1 MLPIGNHQVEG
12 FAQIRVIGV
21 GGGGSNAVNRMI
33 QSNMT
38 GIEFI
43 AINTDAQALMLNEAP
58 HHIHIGDKITR
69 GLGAGGNPS
78 VGGKAAEE
86 NAEEIYEAL
95 KGSDMVFITAGMGGG
110 TGTGASPI
118 VAQIARELGALTV
131 GVVTKP
137 FSFEGKKRLLSA
149 EEGIANLKQ
158 HVDTLITVP
167 NDRLLQV
174 ANNRTPLSEAF
185 RLADDVLR
193 QGIQGISDLITV
205 PGLINLDFADVKT
218 IMSAAGSALMA
229 IGESTG
235 DARATD
241 AAQMA
246 IASPLLD
253 IDISGA
259 RGVLFNITGGTD
271 LTLFEV
277 NEAADVIYHAAHPE
291 ANIIFGAVQDPNFD
305 GKVKITVIATGFDN
319 MPQQGRAQMLT
330 PQYTQH
336 TQHAQHQQPQHTP
349 YNAPSRPEYERS
361 RAYQVSQP
369 QAAQSNGLSNG
380 NVGNA
385 GRNNGVSNGT
395 GNGTGNDITAPSR
408 VQQQGYAPMPMTPP
422 PMNVSNHPTGPLQS
436 DRVGRGVQQGQSIQS
451 GSVHNSDTARQRSVQ
466 PSPYAQ
472 DDTGYDTGRHRVVSS
487 PMSSMPPMR
496 EQMPMVS
503 DVEDDEFGLEE
514 SAMEMQPTDE
524 PGYGNRGM
532 RLEEQSDRLPVPEPE
547 EQPLQRPSTG
557 QPKQPQQGRP
567 IRRLDRGADFPRTGR
582 NVPSGDVI
590 DIPAFLRKR

>member
-1 MLPIGNHQVEG
+1 MLPMGNHQIEG

-33 QSNMT
+33 QANMM

-43 AINTDAQALMLNEAP
+43 AVNTDAQALLLTDAQ
-58 HHIHIGDKITR
+58 HRIRIGDKLTR

-78 VGGKAAEE
+78 IGGKAAEE

-110 TGTGASPI
+110 TGTGASPV
-118 VAQIARELGALTV
+118 VAQIAREVGALTV

-137 FSFEGKKRLLSA
+137 FTFEGKKRLLSA

-174 ANNRTPLSEAF
+174 ADKRTPLSEAF
-185 RLADDVLR
+185 KLADDVLR

-229 IGESTG
+229 IGESDSET
-235 DARATD
+235 RATE

-271 LTLFEV
+271 MTLFEV
-277 NEAADVIYHAAHPE
+277 HEAADIISRAAHPE
-291 ANIIFGAVQDPNFD
+291 ANIIFGAVQDASYD
-305 GKVKITVIATGFDN
+305 GRVKITVIATGFDGN
-319 MPQQGRAQMLT
+319 AAGGRPIAATHSYAQPRQDYDRSRLYHVGSGGTQNNANNGASPYT
-330 PQYTQH
+330 PAPPSY
-336 TQHAQHQQPQHTP
+336 AQPQSYSMQSVQPANVAHQPTGP
-349 YNAPSRPEYERS
+349 VQPARPLAQPMQQS
-361 RAYQVSQP
+361 STDTSKQRAV
-369 QAAQSNGLSNG
+369 
-380 NVGNA
+380 
-385 GRNNGVSNGT
+385 
-395 GNGTGNDITAPSR
+395 
-408 VQQQGYAPMPMTPP
+408 TPP
-422 PMNVSNHPTGPLQS
+422 PLPA
-436 DRVGRGVQQGQSIQS
+436 RGQLPIA
-451 GSVHNSDTARQRSVQ
+451 N
-466 PSPYAQ
+466 
-472 DDTGYDTGRHRVVSS
+472 
-487 PMSSMPPMR
+487 
-496 EQMPMVS
+496 
-503 DVEDDEFGLEE
+503 DVEDEYEYEDDGLDLDNGEIP
-514 SAMEMQPTDE
+514 M
-524 PGYGNRGM
+524 
-532 RLEEQSDRLPVPEPE
+532 PEPE
-547 EQPLQRPSTG
+547 VQPLQRQGQDTG
-557 QPKQPQQGRP
+557 RQRP
-567 IRRLDRGADFPRTGR
+567 IRRLDRSAIEMSRGNR
-582 NVPSGDVI
+582 NVPSGDAI

>member
-1 MLPIGNHQVEG
+1 MLPMGNHQIEG

-33 QSNMT
+33 QANMM

-43 AINTDAQALMLNEAP
+43 AINTDAQALLLTDAP
-58 HHIHIGDKITR
+58 HRIRIGDKLTR

-78 VGGKAAEE
+78 IGGKAAEE

-110 TGTGASPI
+110 TGTGASPV
-118 VAQIARELGALTV
+118 VAQIAREVGALTV

-137 FSFEGKKRLLSA
+137 FTFEGKKRLLSA

-174 ANNRTPLSEAF
+174 ADKRTPLSEAF
-185 RLADDVLR
+185 KLADDVLR

-229 IGESTG
+229 IGESDSET
-235 DARATD
+235 RATE

-271 LTLFEV
+271 MTLFEV
-277 NEAADVIYHAAHPE
+277 HEAADIISRAAHPE
-291 ANIIFGAVQDPNFD
+291 ANIIFGAVQDANYD
-305 GKVKITVIATGFDN
+305 GRVKITVIATGFDN
-319 MPQQGRAQMLT
+319 NAGARPLAASHSYAQPRQEYDRSRLYHVAGSAAQNSVSNAANPYT
-330 PQYTQH
+330 PTPPSY
-336 TQHAQHQQPQHTP
+336 AQPQN
-349 YNAPSRPEYERS
+349 YAMPSNSMQSVQPANVAHQPTGPIPPVRHVPQS
-361 RAYQVSQP
+361 MQQSSTDTNKQRAV
-369 QAAQSNGLSNG
+369 
-380 NVGNA
+380 
-385 GRNNGVSNGT
+385 
-395 GNGTGNDITAPSR
+395 
-408 VQQQGYAPMPMTPP
+408 TPP
-422 PMNVSNHPTGPLQS
+422 PMP
-436 DRVGRGVQQGQSIQS
+436 
-451 GSVHNSDTARQRSVQ
+451 ARTQL
-466 PSPYAQ
+466 PAA
-472 DDTGYDTGRHRVVSS
+472 
-487 PMSSMPPMR
+487 
-496 EQMPMVS
+496 S
-503 DVEDDEFGLEE
+503 DVEDEYEYEDDGLDLDNGDIP
-514 SAMEMQPTDE
+514 M
-524 PGYGNRGM
+524 
-532 RLEEQSDRLPVPEPE
+532 PEPE
-547 EQPLQRPSTG
+547 VQPLQRQSQDTG
-557 QPKQPQQGRP
+557 RQRA
-567 IRRLDRGADFPRTGR
+567 IRRLDRSAIEMSRGNR
-582 NVPSGDVI
+582 NVPSGDAI

>member
-1 MLPIGNHQVEG
+1 MLPMGNHQLEG

-33 QSNMT
+33 QANMM

-43 AINTDAQALMLNEAP
+43 AINTDAQALLLTDAP
-58 HHIHIGDKITR
+58 HRIRIGDKLTR

-118 VAQIARELGALTV
+118 VAQIAREVGALTV

-137 FSFEGKKRLLSA
+137 FTFEGKKRLLSA

-174 ANNRTPLSEAF
+174 ADKRTPLSDAF

-229 IGESTG
+229 IGEAEGET
-235 DARATD
+235 RAID
-241 AAQMA
+241 AAQIA

-259 RGVLFNITGGTD
+259 RGVLFNITGGMD
-271 LTLFEV
+271 MTLFEV
-277 NEAADVIYHAAHPE
+277 NEAADIISQAAHPE
-291 ANIIFGAVQDPNFD
+291 ANIIFGAVQDPSYD
-305 GKVKITVIATGFDN
+305 GKVKITVIATGFENVGRVQAPAMVQPQSHPSYQYVQPRPEYDRSRLYQN
-319 MPQQGRAQMLT
+319 NMSNGSNGSLYQNNVNNGSNGNHGTQPRAQQPMPQ
-330 PQYTQH
+330 
-336 TQHAQHQQPQHTP
+336 
-349 YNAPSRPEYERS
+349 YNAPPV
-361 RAYQVSQP
+361 A
-369 QAAQSNGLSNG
+369 
-380 NVGNA
+380 
-385 GRNNGVSNGT
+385 
-395 GNGTGNDITAPSR
+395 
-408 VQQQGYAPMPMTPP
+408 APM
-422 PMNVSNHPTGPLQS
+422 MNNVANHPTGPLRS
-436 DRVGRGVQQGQSIQS
+436 DRVGQSAS
-451 GSVHNSDTARQRSVQ
+451 AS
-466 PSPYAQ
+466 
-472 DDTGYDTGRHRVVSS
+472 DTGRHRAIT
-487 PMSSMPPMR
+487 PPMPSDSR
-496 EQMPMVS
+496 QMTPPPQAPLVEAMPIAD
-503 DVEDDEFGLEE
+503 DVDDDDFELDRDVPGL
-514 SAMEMQPTDE
+514 D
-524 PGYGNRGM
+524 GHR
-532 RLEEQSDRLPVPEPE
+532 DLPVPEPE
-547 EQPLQRPSTG
+547 VQPLQRQGIG
-557 QPKQPQQGRP
+557 QRH
-567 IRRLDRGADFPRTGR
+567 IRRLDRGSDQPRGNR
-582 NVPSGDVI
+582 NAPSGDVI